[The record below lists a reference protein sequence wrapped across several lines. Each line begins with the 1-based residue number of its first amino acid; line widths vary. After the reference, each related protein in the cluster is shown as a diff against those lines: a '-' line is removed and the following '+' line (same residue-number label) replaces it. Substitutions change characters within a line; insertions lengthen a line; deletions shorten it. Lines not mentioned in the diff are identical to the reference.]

1 MYSNMIHV
9 QIHIDMCGDIILYNY
24 PWMPRNISSQP
35 WSVGVQVVK
44 PRDRLYTN
52 CFPAENLEPP
62 TAGYPGYALP
72 VGLMVATLLRS
83 STRDRPPK

>member
-9 QIHIDMCGDIILYNY
+9 QIHIDMCGDIILYTHG
-24 PWMPRNISSQP
+24 WQEIT

-44 PRDRLYTN
+44 PRDRLYTI
-52 CFPAENLEPP
+52 CFPAENLEPQ